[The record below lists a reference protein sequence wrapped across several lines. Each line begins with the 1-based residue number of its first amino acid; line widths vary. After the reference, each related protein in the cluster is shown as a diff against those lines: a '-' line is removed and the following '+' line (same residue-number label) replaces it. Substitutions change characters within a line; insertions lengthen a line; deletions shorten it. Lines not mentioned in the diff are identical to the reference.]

1 MEQQTDEQLLEAHRN
16 GTTGA
21 MEILIR
27 RHHDD
32 LLRFLLHLTGNRAI
46 ADDVFQE
53 AFLQIHLSAGTFDT
67 SRRFKPWL
75 FTIAANKARD
85 VLRKNARRRTLDL
98 DAPLGDSQGDGTFVD
113 LLEVGESTPLQML
126 DAADRDA
133 MVQRVVGEMPLLL
146 REILLLGYFQKM
158 SYNQIADALS
168 IPLGTVK
175 SRLHSAVAAFAK
187 RWKAELE
194 QQGKSNGR
202 SEAR

>member
-1 MEQQTDEQLLEAHRN
+1 LEQQTDEQLLEAHRT
-16 GTTGA
+16 GVAGA
-21 MEILIR
+21 MEVLIR

-53 AFLQIHLSAGTFDT
+53 AFLQIHLSASTFDT

-98 DAPLGDSQGDGTFVD
+98 DAPLGDGQGDGTFVD
-113 LLEVGESTPLQML
+113 LLEIGESTPLQTL

-133 MVQRVVGEMPLLL
+133 MVQRVVAEMPLLL

-194 QQGKSNGR
+194 QQAKADGKGSR
-202 SEAR
+202 S